1 MNPKTWTKDS
11 RKVVWT
17 VSVNNDTLYCLYVHG
32 VLTHED
38 LPFKAFYPLLKR
50 TVESV

>member
-17 VSVNNDTLYCLYVHG
+17 VSVNNDTLYCIYVHG

-38 LPFKAFYPLLKR
+38 LTFEEFYPLFKR
-50 TVESV
+50 TVDSI